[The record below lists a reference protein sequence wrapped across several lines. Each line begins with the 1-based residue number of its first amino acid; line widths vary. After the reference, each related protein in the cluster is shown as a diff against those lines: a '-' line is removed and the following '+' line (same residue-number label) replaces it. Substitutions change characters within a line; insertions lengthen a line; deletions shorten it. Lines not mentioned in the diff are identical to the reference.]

1 MTHRLTLA
9 LALAIPLSAGAAP
22 DEEPHQDLL
31 RFSNGDQIHG
41 SFVGLDDRGR
51 ILWKRSDVEG
61 TVEFEHDKL
70 RQIVLRGGRPARGID
85 SVAHVRMIGGDRFPG
100 TIISL
105 DSETLVLDT
114 PLAGQLALPRNRIK
128 VLAPQPFG
136 GRVHYAGPYNQ
147 EGWRIL
153 DAPATDEDEK
163 EPEEDGEETPGK
175 PWQIART
182 AWYSGEN
189 ASGRPLV
196 RDLGME
202 DASVLRFRLAWRN
215 QLALSIGFHADFA
228 EPQKP
233 EDEDQDDAAAARAR
247 RGTLALPYRFGSS
260 YVLSLHSHYAMMYR
274 CGFDEDG
281 KPFTRR
287 MQNSSN
293 SFRLPQAG
301 DSAVEIRCDRQSGRI
316 LLFVDGEFA
325 MQWDESEEGYAGAGK
340 GFGFLVNSS
349 GSQVRISDIMVAEWN
364 GMIDSARSMDSRE
377 RDVVLLTN
385 GTDRFSGKVSAVR
398 DDHLELASSYA
409 DMKIPLSR
417 VAEIHFARETL
428 AEAPEAKADELVIH
442 SYPVGRISGSPL
454 RSGEGQIILMS
465 PHVGEIAVQLDYAAQ
480 LDLKPGHSFIDDW
493 DIEF

>member
-1 MTHRLTLA
+1 MTLRLTIA
-9 LALAIPLSAGAAP
+9 LALAVTPAAFSEDP
-22 DEEPHQDLL
+22 PEDLL
-31 RFSNGDQIHG
+31 RFTNGDQIHG
-41 SFVGLDDRGR
+41 HFSGLDDRGR
-51 ILWKRSDVEG
+51 ILWKRSDVED
-61 TVEFEHDKL
+61 TVEFEPQKL

-85 SVAHVRMIGGDRFPG
+85 SVAHARLIGGDRIPG
-100 TIISL
+100 TIVSL
-105 DSETLVLDT
+105 DSDTLVLDT
-114 PLAGQLALPRNRIK
+114 ALAGQLALPRNRID

-136 GRVHYAGPYNQ
+136 GRVHYAGPFNPD
-147 EGWRIL
+147 GWRIL
-153 DAPATDEDEK
+153 DSPPTDDDAEK
-163 EPEEDGEETPGK
+163 PEEEGDEPPEE

-189 ASGRPLV
+189 VTGRALV
-196 RDLGME
+196 RDTGME

-215 QLALSIGFHADFA
+215 QLALSVGFHADFA
-228 EPQKP
+228 EPPKEEE
-233 EDEDQDDAAAARAR
+233 EDKDDAVAARAR

-293 SFRLPQAG
+293 SFRLPQVG
-301 DSAVEIRCDRQSGRI
+301 DSAVEIRCDRRSGRI

-325 MQWDESEEGYAGAGK
+325 MQWDESDDGYVGTGK

-349 GSQVRISDIMVAEWN
+349 GSQIRLSDIMVAEWN
-364 GMIDSARSMDSRE
+364 GMVDSARSMESPD

-398 DDHLELASSYA
+398 EDHLELASSYA

-428 AEAPEAKADELVIH
+428 AELPEAKADEMVIH

-454 RSGEGQIILMS
+454 RSGEGQIILKS
-465 PHVGEIAVQLDYAAQ
+465 PHVGEIAVELDYAAL
-480 LDLKPGHSFIDDW
+480 LDLQPGNSFVDEW